1 MSATILSIF
10 AKPTSPEAP
19 PRNWTTQEIA
29 ELYRVCE
36 HLGQAGIRVL
46 VDTGLSDENE
56 PWAVFEQCETGDV
69 VVHIARIDGELI
81 ISNGISGQVYRGAS
95 FRALTDQM
103 LADAPLALPR
113 FGRDSNVVMHP
124 RVVLTA
130 FVAAT
135 VVLAE
140 LARGT
145 NTAEARE
152 SDGKTGGAVSDSSIL
167 DVLSRLMTRD
177 QTHLSGPGHTGS
189 TGVAI
194 GLAAAAAYAAQIAA
208 NEVSSLSQGGVAGP
222 SWLGMLLSEQA
233 AASEI
238 RGTALPNQLPAD
250 GDRQLGVAA
259 AKETQKETKQ
269 QAEASDSEIVITLDG
284 NDAIKMIIM
293 HADAESMP
301 AVIGLA
307 SIAPGEAE
315 ALVVPEQKI
324 APSQASAR
332 KEAKTEQ
339 QPVAAR
345 EDEQIKEIVTK
356 VEASLFTLE
365 TEKLDLKVAEE
376 FMSSSGAIVVHRTTD
391 DPDSEDFD
399 AVILAQPATD
409 TSTGPVSE
417 TASEPTYKLAGV
429 SGSTLNLGAGED
441 VIVYMGG
448 QIEVFGFVFGEDR
461 IAFIEDTRDPDWLAD
476 VSIVGTDVVLS
487 GHDGG
492 SIILRDAAT
501 TIA

>member
-10 AKPTSPEAP
+10 GKPTSPEAP

-36 HLGQAGIRVL
+36 HLSQAGIRVL

-81 ISNGISGQVYRGAS
+81 ISNGVSGQVYRGAS

-113 FGRDSNVVMHP
+113 FNRDSNVVMHP

-152 SDGKTGGAVSDSSIL
+152 SGGKTGEPVSDSSIL

-177 QTHLSGPGHTGS
+177 QTPVSGPGHSGS

-194 GLAAAAAYAAQIAA
+194 GLAAAAGYAAQIAA
-208 NEVSSLSQGGVAGP
+208 NELSSLSQDGVDGP
-222 SWLGMLLSEQA
+222 GWLGMLLSEQA
-233 AASEI
+233 AAREI
-238 RGTALPNQLPAD
+238 RDTALPNQLQAD
-250 GDRQLGVAA
+250 GDRHSGLPP
-259 AKETQKETKQ
+259 AKETQKEMKQ
-269 QAEASDSEIVITLDG
+269 QVEMSDFEIVITLDG
-284 NDAIKMIIM
+284 NDAFKTIIM
-293 HADAESMP
+293 YADAESMSP
-301 AVIGLA
+301 EVSFA

-315 ALVVPEQKI
+315 ALMGAEQKI
-324 APSQASAR
+324 TASNVNVLE
-332 KEAKTEQ
+332 EAKREPQRETEG
-339 QPVAAR
+339 
-345 EDEQIKEIVTK
+345 EDGQLKAIVTK

-365 TEKLDLKVAEE
+365 TEKFDLKVAEE
-376 FMSSSGAIVVHRTTD
+376 FMSNSWAIVVHRTIDEPT
-391 DPDSEDFD
+391 SEDAD
-399 AVILAQPATD
+399 TVTLAEPATD
-409 TSTGPVSE
+409 TSAEPV
-417 TASEPTYKLAGV
+417 SEPTYKFAGA

-441 VIVYMGG
+441 VVVYVGG

-461 IAFIEDTRDPDWLAD
+461 IAFMEGTGDPDWLAD
-476 VSIVGTDVVLS
+476 VSIVGTDVVLL

-492 SIILRDAAT
+492 SITLRDAAT